1 MVRIG
6 VAVQQGSTRQLHRSA
21 EAVKEGR
28 VVPSEKFGTH
38 SAGQDMDPALHCRV
52 SAAGGVGRT
61 DPGRGRAPV
70 HSNVAVEL
78 MRSAVP
84 RPLAAVTAL
93 LLLVSMYLI
102 FAWVPTEASMGIV
115 QRIFYIHV
123 SSAAVAFAGFF
134 LGGFAAIGYLANRAT
149 ARDDLSV
156 ACNEVGLLFACVN
169 LITGCLWAKP
179 VWGVYWAWDA
189 RLTTMLLLALI
200 YAAYLILRE
209 SISEPGQRA
218 VVCAVVSIF
227 GMVDVPIVYMANR
240 WWRTQHPAPVI
251 GGGGSLDPRML
262 FVLLFTMFSL
272 GMLYW
277 CLVRQRRRLEA
288 LGKQADALRRQVQA
302 MA

>member
-1 MVRIG
+1 
-6 VAVQQGSTRQLHRSA
+6 
-21 EAVKEGR
+21 
-28 VVPSEKFGTH
+28 
-38 SAGQDMDPALHCRV
+38 
-52 SAAGGVGRT
+52 
-61 DPGRGRAPV
+61 
-70 HSNVAVEL
+70 